1 MKRMRIPTPNTMPMM
16 VEIDNDLVQMI
27 ADRLDATG
35 GFPGSLINQ
44 AIRAYLTEPGSVLNP
59 WVRTLT
65 FMQQSV
71 LLAMVR
77 NADGINKHHPQKQLI
92 KWFRRCVLQ
101 SAFDRRHLEM
111 PGLPGGGSFTGPVHD
126 IEAAL
131 DEFIWA
137 RDEMTLHYFAH
148 AMHAFEILG
157 YKYPEPAYR
166 DFWHRAYMRCVDAM
180 HMMPETEEMLDQ
192 RLCDNE
198 KFWIAREDKCGG
210 CTRTERKDEPKEHL
224 ILSGEPLPYDH
235 GQSGIAGDMGV
246 SCPGAV
252 GVPSDGAIYAA
263 VSRKI
268 DEATTGLKNIPEIES
283 LGDLIPKDHQ
293 PQMSLDGM
301 PIEPVPQWAGVRESD
316 GRFVNLRSGLDAGYE
331 FQQIWEARKSEF
343 PIYDETQDITQP
355 GPKSEPE
362 PFYDQPTD
370 KEMGAFKG
378 LV

>member
-1 MKRMRIPTPNTMPMM
+1 MGIPTPNTTPMM
-16 VEIDNDLVQMI
+16 IEIDNDLVQMI

-35 GFPGSLINQ
+35 GAPGPLINQ
-44 AIRAYLTEPGSVLNP
+44 AIKAYLTEPGSVLNP

-77 NADGINKHHPQKQLI
+77 NADGINKHHPQKELI

-101 SAFDRRHLEM
+101 SAFDRCHLET
-111 PGLPGGGSFTGPVHD
+111 PFQRGGGSFTGPVPD

-157 YKYPEPAYR
+157 YKYPDLEYR
-166 DFWHRAYMRCVDAM
+166 EFWHRAYMRCVDAM
-180 HMMPETEEMLDQ
+180 HMMPETEDMLDQ

-198 KFWIAREDKCGG
+198 KFWMAREDKCGG
-210 CTRTERKDEPKEHL
+210 CTRTERKDE
-224 ILSGEPLPYDH
+224 G
-235 GQSGIAGDMGV
+235 
-246 SCPGAV
+246 
-252 GVPSDGAIYAA
+252 PSDGAIYAA
-263 VSRKI
+263 VSHANQEKDAV
-268 DEATTGLKNIPEIES
+268 DEILSTRDWA
-283 LGDLIPKDHQ
+283 
-293 PQMSLDGM
+293 SLDISGDQPLTDEQLSAIAREHGLVPM
-301 PIEPVPQWAGVRESD
+301 DDPVRITPHIWIDPVTGENVAPQPEPVPQWAGVRESD
-316 GRFVNLRSGLDAGYE
+316 GRFVNLRTGLDAGYE

-343 PIYDETQDITQP
+343 PTYDETQDQTKP
-355 GPKSEPE
+355 GESE
-362 PFYDQPTD
+362 PFYDKPTD

-378 LV
+378 IV